1 MNAKQMELA
10 RRFVACKG
18 WVWIEGMQIS
28 DGCAPLRI
36 CALDGA
42 CALAMGSAPWPM
54 VVSTAGANPDLS
66 DALTR
71 AGLLE
76 VVRRA
81 WGCHVWTAPYV
92 QWTPDGDVHWFMA
105 EVPVAAYYDAGWAR
119 FNGPSELH
127 ALLAALEAATGV

>member
-1 MNAKQMELA
+1 MNADDLEMA

-18 WVWIEGMQIS
+18 WQWIEGMQIL
-28 DGCAPLRI
+28 DGGAPLRI

-54 VVSTAGANPDLS
+54 VVSTAGASPDLS

-81 WGCHVWTAPYV
+81 WGDPCIVSWPAFRPSPGTAGVWMVYCAGR
-92 QWTPDGDVHWFMA
+92 QFQGA
-105 EVPVAAYYDAGWAR
+105 SEAA
-119 FNGPSELH
+119 
-127 ALLAALEAATGV
+127 ALLAALEAAPHA